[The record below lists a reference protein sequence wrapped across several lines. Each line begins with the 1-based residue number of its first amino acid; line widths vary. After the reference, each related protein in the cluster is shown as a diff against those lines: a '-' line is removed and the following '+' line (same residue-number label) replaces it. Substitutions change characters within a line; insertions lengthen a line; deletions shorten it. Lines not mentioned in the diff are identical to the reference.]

1 MTAELATRIRA
12 YDAEHAFTRP
22 FDAGIGVRGRVFDGA
37 YHDILRPERAIFLQI
52 IAHSVLTAKE
62 QEAWRAIPQGSPRRA
77 RWLMGRVAVKEVV
90 RAWASERYGRTL
102 NPVDIE
108 IDSDDRGKP
117 VVRMLGGAA
126 SLPTPDVSISHA
138 DTKAVAIVAEDF
150 SVGVDLEEERDGNPR
165 NVPEFAFADGE
176 LAEAAR
182 TKTPPIA
189 LWCAKEAAAKALG
202 VGLLGEPRRWRVHD
216 LTLDAR
222 AATVSIEALRVPISL
237 HFQDRVVIAVALTP
251 RQVAAEARETLRVA
265 GPSEAK
271 ISA

>member
-1 MTAELATRIRA
+1 MLSRGHSMPVSSSMDVYSTAPIT
-12 YDAEHAFTRP
+12 TSCGP
-22 FDAGIGVRGRVFDGA
+22 
-37 YHDILRPERAIFLQI
+37 
-52 IAHSVLTAKE
+52 S
-62 QEAWRAIPQGSPRRA
+62 
-77 RWLMGRVAVKEVV
+77 
-90 RAWASERYGRTL
+90 
-102 NPVDIE
+102 
-108 IDSDDRGKP
+108 
-117 VVRMLGGAA
+117 
-126 SLPTPDVSISHA
+126 
-138 DTKAVAIVAEDF
+138 
-150 SVGVDLEEERDGNPR
+150 
-165 NVPEFAFADGE
+165 AFADGE